1 MRFPPMVLW
10 IVPLLVAASAACGA
24 DFTRA
29 EVEFLLAA
37 APESPRPSFAGRS
50 LAGLD
55 LHALDFHEVDFT
67 SADLSGADLSDADLR
82 GAKLVA
88 TKLRARAQ
96 HYPRKSGGPLGAPAQ
111 DQESQCACCASAGR
125 RRLGLMAQVR
135 RKVGG

>member
-67 SADLSGADLSDADLR
+67 SADLIGGRSIGCGPARRQTRGNKTQSPRPALS
-82 GAKLVA
+82 
-88 TKLRARAQ
+88 
-96 HYPRKSGGPLGAPAQ
+96 S
-111 DQESQCACCASAGR
+111 
-125 RRLGLMAQVR
+125 
-135 RKVGG
+135 